1 MVSYITH
8 HFFSNFSSCARLSEK
23 TDWLFPYSTDGVTD
37 ITFIIRPIST
47 WANFVISLQLTLC
60 WVLNWT
66 YVIQKYLVSFKQSNA
81 GRPSPVWLLI
91 INCVITIA
99 CTPKALS
106 TVHLVRPLH
115 NLDLQLF
122 FTGEGKESETFLLF
136 LLSGNASFAKMTNPS
151 DKCM

>member
-8 HFFSNFSSCARLSEK
+8 HFFLISAAVPDSEK

-66 YVIQKYLVSFKQSNA
+66 YVIQKYLLSFKQSNA
-81 GRPSPVWLLI
+81 GRPSPACLLI
-91 INCVITIA
+91 INCVIIIA

-106 TVHLVRPLH
+106 TVHLVCPLH

-122 FTGEGKESETFLLF
+122 FTGEGKESETCLLF